1 MEKWFKSHN
10 YPYIKTK
17 NGTYFWQTKV
27 ATGEMTPT
35 GAIIWHEKTF
45 FNDVVDD
52 LLDNAEDEDGEDE

>member
-35 GAIIWHEKTF
+35 GAIVWHEKTF
-45 FNDVVDD
+45 FNKVNKNV
-52 LLDNAEDEDGEDE
+52 